1 MVIMIPVSF
10 SKTCMN
16 NLFVLTKNNEFLV
29 AAVRM
34 VLFVWDARDGDL
46 IKTLDV
52 HFGRIISLMA
62 VTCRGNKVI
71 SASIDKT
78 IKVWNLDKIL
88 EDVHHIDR
96 LEKPIDGISVVGDN
110 KVTAE
115 SSMVVTPTRSCIGVW
130 NMKTGRLTKRLSNNG
145 SHSIVTHAVVTR
157 DGEYVM
163 SAESGNVVVWDV
175 GSGTVVRT
183 IDKNVEVL
191 QMMLISDDSKVNCF
205 LFET

>member
-1 MVIMIPVSF
+1 
-10 SKTCMN
+10 MN

-62 VTCRGNKVI
+62 VTCRVNKVI

-96 LEKPIDGISVVGDN
+96 LEKPIDGISVVADDN
-110 KVTAE
+110 DDSKGVAAAE
-115 SSMVVTPTRSCIGVW
+115 SSVVVTPTRSCIGVW
-130 NMKTGRLTKRLSNNG
+130 NMKTGRLAKRLSNG

-157 DGEYVM
+157 DGQYVI

-175 GSGTVVRT
+175 GSGTVVRM
-183 IDKNVEVL
+183 IDKSVEVL
-191 QMMLISDDSKVNCF
+191 QMMLIGDDSKVSHF
-205 LFET
+205 PP